1 MSFFERRWWKEA
13 IGYEIYLKSFKDSN
27 NDGIGDINGIREKL
41 DYLKDLGITLIWICP
56 FYKSPMDDN
65 GYDVSDYLDIDPSFG
80 TMDDM
85 KALIHEAHEKG
96 IKIIADFVMNQTS
109 DEHKWF
115 IESRKSKDNPY
126 RDYYIWADG
135 KMVNG
140 VEVEPTNW
148 ASFFGGSCWEKD
160 PLTGQYYMK
169 IFSKK
174 MPDLNWSNPNV
185 RTSMQAIAKFWLD
198 LGIDGF
204 RVDAVAHIGR
214 RKDLVDSTIE
224 TNDKYKPDWRM
235 FSNLPVLFDYLKEF
249 NQEVWSKYDIMTV
262 GEVGGGATADEANK
276 YAGVKDGSMDMVFN
290 FDHCWHNNVWD
301 MKEIGEPIKVNLLS
315 LKQVWKK
322 WQKGQYGK
330 AWMPIYWLNHD
341 QPRLMSQYGNPNKP
355 FLSGSMLGQALYL
368 MWGTPFV
375 YQGEEIGMTNYPF
388 KSVNDF
394 NDVSVKTTYN
404 LHVINGDANEEE
416 FIHFTGLRSRDN
428 ARTIMS
434 WDDSKHAGFS
444 KTKPWFN
451 VCPDYTLVNVKKNL
465 TDEKSIYKH
474 YQKIFK
480 LRKDKHYLNTLV
492 YGSYKQLLPKN
503 ERVYAYEREADKLI
517 LTVTNFFDTTET
529 VSIRGYKV
537 SKILLSN
544 YEDSK
549 TTLSNLTL
557 RPYEAITYLLEKK

>member
-1 MSFFERRWWKEA
+1 
-13 IGYEIYLKSFKDSN
+13 
-27 NDGIGDINGIREKL
+27 
-41 DYLKDLGITLIWICP
+41 
-56 FYKSPMDDN
+56 
-65 GYDVSDYLDIDPSFG
+65 
-80 TMDDM
+80 
-85 KALIHEAHEKG
+85 
-96 IKIIADFVMNQTS
+96 
-109 DEHKWF
+109 
-115 IESRKSKDNPY
+115 
-126 RDYYIWADG
+126 
-135 KMVNG
+135 
-140 VEVEPTNW
+140 
-148 ASFFGGSCWEKD
+148 
-160 PLTGQYYMK
+160 
-169 IFSKK
+169 

-375 YQGEEIGMTNYPF
+375 YQGK
-388 KSVNDF
+388 KS
-394 NDVSVKTTYN
+394 
-404 LHVINGDANEEE
+404 G
-416 FIHFTGLRSRDN
+416 
-428 ARTIMS
+428 
-434 WDDSKHAGFS
+434 
-444 KTKPWFN
+444 
-451 VCPDYTLVNVKKNL
+451 
-465 TDEKSIYKH
+465 
-474 YQKIFK
+474 
-480 LRKDKHYLNTLV
+480 
-492 YGSYKQLLPKN
+492 
-503 ERVYAYEREADKLI
+503 
-517 LTVTNFFDTTET
+517 
-529 VSIRGYKV
+529 
-537 SKILLSN
+537 
-544 YEDSK
+544 
-549 TTLSNLTL
+549 
-557 RPYEAITYLLEKK
+557 